1 MSLPSPFDEAARLAA
16 LHRYSVLDSSPEEA
30 FDDLTNLA
38 SLICATP
45 IALVSLVDSGRI
57 WFKSRF
63 GLNVSE
69 IPRID
74 GFCSSN
80 SGAESQV
87 LCRCTANYSLR
98 PSGRLAVCD
107 RYRRAGH

>member
-1 MSLPSPFDEAARLAA
+1 MSLPSPLDETARLAA

-45 IALVSLVDSGRI
+45 MALVSLVDSGRI
-57 WFKSRF
+57 WFKSRL

-74 GFCSSN
+74 GFCSSAIL
-80 SGAESQV
+80 SDRLLIVPDAAVDE
-87 LCRCTANYSLR
+87 
-98 PSGRLAVCD
+98 RLATHPLV
-107 RYRRAGH
+107 